1 MKNTQK
7 TKNEEIREKI
17 RKETGF
23 FIKNINKSNAKKELE
38 KFIYFIANSYN
49 KCWLTISYL
58 EEIID
63 YSSYVKDDRKM
74 KIVQL
79 ANNIIDNI
87 FQDEQMDYSDA
98 LDGFLKLAISDNTFY
113 KILKTDIPILEKVR
127 EMIKTRKEEKF
138 DYNPIYEE
146 LTEFYL
152 DYEYDGDI
160 NKFFEKLNS
169 ALEKIFQNENIMKDC
184 FYIKGGTKDEG

>member
-1 MKNTQK
+1 
-7 TKNEEIREKI
+7 
-17 RKETGF
+17 
-23 FIKNINKSNAKKELE
+23 
-38 KFIYFIANSYN
+38 
-49 KCWLTISYL
+49 
-58 EEIID
+58 
-63 YSSYVKDDRKM
+63 
-74 KIVQL
+74 
-79 ANNIIDNI
+79 
-87 FQDEQMDYSDA
+87 MDYSDA